1 MAYSYGEPRY
11 GIGFSLRGAG
21 EESGGSKTINYV
33 NLAVGGTSA
42 GYTPTQVQGF
52 VGLLAGVTGK
62 TATGVKMTAERMVVE
77 DEEPSP

>member
-33 NLAVGGTSA
+33 DSYVLKCNMDIEA
-42 GYTPTQVQGF
+42 
-52 VGLLAGVTGK
+52 
-62 TATGVKMTAERMVVE
+62 AEVAYNAM
-77 DEEPSP
+77 SK